1 MCKLMKIVEIRAD
14 IQKLDE
20 KNWKERGGG
29 EGKKTG
35 SFLLPALDSK
45 RGIFKIEAA
54 ALRCA

>member
-1 MCKLMKIVEIRAD
+1 MQAD
-14 IQKLDE
+14 ENCRNQGWYSE
-20 KNWKERGGG
+20 ARWKELKRKGGG
-29 EGKKTG
+29 GKKTG